1 VVIPDQGWVITLDGP
16 ASSGKTTTA
25 RGVAERLG
33 FVYLDTG
40 ALYRAVTVLAL
51 RAGLDAQDGA
61 ALGRFLASVRLRVKR
76 DAAGQRVLDGEKD
89 ITAYLRSAEVDR
101 QVSAVSAQSSVRT
114 AMLGLQRAQR
124 RRPGLVAEGRDLGTV
139 VFPEAHLKI
148 YLVADLDVR
157 AERRALERQTRGEVY
172 DVAAEAVALAA
183 RDQFDTNRE
192 AAPLAKPADA
202 IVVDTSRLSIEG
214 QIDRVVQ
221 LFRERCE
228 T

>member
-40 ALYRAVTVLAL
+40 ALYRAVTVLTLREGLGAEDREAL
-51 RAGLDAQDGA
+51 MRL
-61 ALGRFLASVRLRVKR
+61 LASAELRVER
-76 DAAGQRVLDGEKD
+76 SREGQRVLVGEED
-89 ITAYLRSAEVDR
+89 VTAHLRSVEVDAR
-101 QVSAVSAQSSVRT
+101 VSAVSAQPAVRE
-114 AMLGLQRAQR
+114 AMLGLQRDQR
-124 RRPGLVAEGRDLGTV
+124 TRPGLVAEGRDLGTV

-157 AERRALERQTRGEVY
+157 AERRAQERRTRGEVY
-172 DVAAEAVALAA
+172 DVAAEAVVLAA
-183 RDQFDTNRE
+183 RDTFDAGRA
-192 AAPLAKPADA
+192 AAPLARPQDA
-202 IVVDTSRLSIEG
+202 VEVDTSRLSIDG
-214 QIDRVVQ
+214 QIDRVVE

-228 T
+228 P